1 MAYMLDTD
9 TCIYLINRRLGYE
22 RVLSRMNGLRYGDVY
37 LSSIS
42 LAELLYGIA
51 KSQHQDKNRDRLE
64 GFLARFDERDFDERA
79 ARAYGVIRA
88 QLESQGTP
96 IGPLDTLL
104 AAHALS
110 LGATM
115 VTNNGR
121 EFSRVSGLVVE
132 NWLGVS
138 LA

>member
-1 MAYMLDTD
+1 M
-9 TCIYLINRRLGYE
+9 
-22 RVLSRMNGLRYGDVY
+22 
-37 LSSIS
+37 
-42 LAELLYGIA
+42 
-51 KSQHQDKNRDRLE
+51 
-64 GFLARFDERDFDERA
+64 
-79 ARAYGVIRA
+79 RA

-132 NWLGVS
+132 NWMGVS
-138 LA
+138 VA